1 MKRTLAAAVA
11 VALAAPVASASA
23 QGDINDVCAQFS
35 DPNVASRCASVA
47 QAVDAAQPQL
57 GILMA
62 GGNPTL
68 GTASTGG
75 VRLGVL
81 PRVSAGLRA
90 NIVFARLPDIR
101 DEGSSSGGSFTPE
114 KFSVPAPAVGA
125 NVSVGVFPGV
135 SLAPMVGGFG
145 AIDLLGSA
153 TILPLSLANVEGLEK
168 NPVSWG
174 AGARVGLLRESF
186 ITPGVSVSVMYR
198 KMGEIQFGDV
208 CESGNIVGPETDAPP
223 YCTGEGDFGSI
234 NFGLS
239 NVSTRAAVSKRLLG
253 FGLTAGVGYDRFNTD
268 ADIAFRAPSTLPGDP
283 GRRIYSFR
291 DVQVDN
297 DRWSAFLD
305 GSFTLLVGSIVGEVG
320 WMQGQEP
327 ISGFPEASDF
337 DPKEG
342 TFFGSVGVRLS
353 L

>member
-1 MKRTLAAAVA
+1 MKRTFAAALAA
-11 VALAAPVASASA
+11 ALAAPASLPA
-23 QGDINDVCAQFS
+23 QNDINDVCGGFS
-35 DPNVASRCASVA
+35 NADLASRCAAVA

-75 VRLGVL
+75 VRLGLL

-90 NIVFARLPDIR
+90 NVVFARLPDIR
-101 DEGSSSGGSFTPE
+101 DQSSENGQVVPDEFA
-114 KFSVPAPAVGA
+114 VPAPALGA
-125 NVSVGVFPGV
+125 NVSIGVFPGV

-153 TILPLSLANVEGLEK
+153 TILPVSLAGVDGLEK

-186 ITPGVSVSVMYR
+186 VTPGVSLSVMYR

-208 CESGNIVGPETDAPP
+208 CEGTEGPTVGGGGAS
-223 YCTGEGDFGSI
+223 CAGGGDFGEI

-239 NVSTRAAVSKRLLG
+239 NVSARAAVSKRLLG
-253 FGLTAGVGYDRFNTD
+253 FGLTAGVGYDRFDTD
-268 ADIAFRAPSTLPGDP
+268 ADLAFRGPSNISSA
-283 GRRIYSFR
+283 GRPIYRFS
-291 DVQVDN
+291 DVAVDN
-297 DRWSAFLD
+297 DRWSAFAN
-305 GSFTLLVGSIVGEVG
+305 GSFTLLVGSIVAEAG
-320 WMQGQEP
+320 WMQGSDAA
-327 ISGFPEASDF
+327 ISSFPSASDF
-337 DPKEG
+337 DAKEG